1 MTTVTDVLAKLTS
14 GAMTTDQATSA
25 MNEVTWPDRP
35 PTGRTLEQ
43 IETDPDPKV
52 MQPGDF
58 GEIEQAYVDGQITL
72 EQYEALSTAAMGT

>member
-14 GAMTTDQATSA
+14 GEMTTDQAVGA
-25 MNEVTWPDRP
+25 MNEVTWPDQP
-35 PTGRTLEQ
+35 PAGRTLEQ
-43 IETDPDPKV
+43 IETDPDPQA

-72 EQYEALSTAAMGT
+72 EQYEALANAAMGT